1 MLSMISYLNLS
12 SGVYIP
18 LYWFFVI
25 KIFNIYCFF
34 KPNWWM
40 LKIWSP
46 NHHWTVPSMKWISL
60 YHLYAAYMRW
70 ISGGFFVKKHLTQ
83 PWGKFSTLL
92 QPFYNLPGWPGVL
105 KADDMCINEIAE
117 FEKMPLNRK
126 TLLKWNLMKPFD
138 WLQNYCIAE
147 ITQTRLKNKKSFI
160 SLKHA
165 VGSYQ
170 ERVQFVKESSRAC
183 MVREKLKSFAKKP

>member
-25 KIFNIYCFF
+25 NIFNIYCFF

-60 YHLYAAYMRW
+60 YHLYAASMRW

-83 PWGKFSTLL
+83 GLCLVRFPHPWGKFSTLL
-92 QPFYNLPGWPGVL
+92 QPFYNLPGWGIQGDELATLPLGRG
-105 KADDMCINEIAE
+105 KFAFEGKGWGNSKFCKITDANHGDIRGICRFPQPINTGNIKGAKRSETE
-117 FEKMPLNRK
+117 N
-126 TLLKWNLMKPFD
+126 
-138 WLQNYCIAE
+138 
-147 ITQTRLKNKKSFI
+147 TRF
-160 SLKHA
+160 
-165 VGSYQ
+165 
-170 ERVQFVKESSRAC
+170 RA
-183 MVREKLKSFAKKP
+183 A

>member
-18 LYWFFVI
+18 LYWLFVI
-25 KIFNIYCFF
+25 KISNIYCFF

-83 PWGKFSTLL
+83 FSTFL

-105 KADDMCINEIAE
+105 PQGQADDMCITLQRFAVFAWSQAHVICSCKFHGCPPHRLLAL
-117 FEKMPLNRK
+117 MRK
-126 TLLKWNLMKPFD
+126 TAGSIGL
-138 WLQNYCIAE
+138 
-147 ITQTRLKNKKSFI
+147 RLTSPK
-160 SLKHA
+160 
-165 VGSYQ
+165 
-170 ERVQFVKESSRAC
+170 
-183 MVREKLKSFAKKP
+183 FAFSHI